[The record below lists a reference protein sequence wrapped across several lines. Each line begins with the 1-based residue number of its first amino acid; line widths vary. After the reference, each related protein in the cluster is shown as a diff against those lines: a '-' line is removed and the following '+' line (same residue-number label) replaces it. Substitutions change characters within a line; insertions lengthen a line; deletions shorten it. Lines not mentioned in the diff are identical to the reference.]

1 MKQRRYIGDWRKKP
15 YLQYEKT
22 KTCYCIYCGDIAET
36 REHIPS
42 KVFLDEP
49 YPKNLYTLPACCECN
64 NSFSFD
70 EIYVASVIE
79 MISRASIPNYKRR
92 TEIDNSLKKQP
103 KLKDKIYSDIL
114 YNMEQGLEPR
124 IEINRFHNILFKLAR
139 CHAAYEL
146 SEYNFDK
153 YKPSIQ
159 IFHKNQVSK
168 DIWDKFNVP
177 EVLGYV
183 NEIGS
188 RSIDTILVIENGYES
203 IIVIDWNVVQEERYR
218 YLATINNGEII
229 VKIVLNE
236 CIATEVKWK
245 ST

>member
-49 YPKNLYTLPACCECN
+49 YPKNLYTLPACYECN

-139 CHAAYEL
+139 CHTR
-146 SEYNFDK
+146 
-153 YKPSIQ
+153 I
-159 IFHKNQVSK
+159 
-168 DIWDKFNVP
+168 
-177 EVLGYV
+177 
-183 NEIGS
+183 
-188 RSIDTILVIENGYES
+188 
-203 IIVIDWNVVQEERYR
+203 
-218 YLATINNGEII
+218 
-229 VKIVLNE
+229 
-236 CIATEVKWK
+236 
-245 ST
+245 